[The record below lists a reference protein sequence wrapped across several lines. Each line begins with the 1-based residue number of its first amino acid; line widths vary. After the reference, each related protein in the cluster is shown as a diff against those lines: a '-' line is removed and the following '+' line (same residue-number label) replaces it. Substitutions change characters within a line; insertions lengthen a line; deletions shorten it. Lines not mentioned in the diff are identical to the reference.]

1 MKTGKFIA
9 IVLAVLLLFAN
20 LAYASDISSSS
31 NLYDSAITRLSNL
44 GIMAD
49 TPYNSEILIS
59 RGEFAEILAK
69 TSGLG
74 DEAIEEMGSTIFPD
88 VSDSS
93 ELSGY
98 INVVV
103 KKGLMTGTADRKF
116 HPDGNIT
123 FLQSCTIIVK
133 ALGYTTSD
141 LTGIWPYSYV
151 TEAKKLGLADG
162 INMKNNDKLTEWAA
176 AVMINRM
183 LDTNIKKTNTTD
195 ADKTY
200 AESSGLNADSFE
212 YAGILNPVYSKPVVV
227 KSIDYSNNR
236 VGNLNFSNYINIEDG
251 MTIIRNGQIASFND
265 INYDDVVY
273 KVSDSWGE
281 KQFILVV
288 SNTVRG
294 TIKSIGPN
302 MIYPET
308 IIIGNTTYSFSK
320 DMDFS
325 EIRKSADDYSY
336 GTFEVGDN
344 VRLILGCDGKVLEI
358 TW

>member
-1 MKTGKFIA
+1 MKTRRFIA
-9 IVLAVLLLFAN
+9 IVLAVLLLSAN
-20 LAYASDISSSS
+20 MAYASDTGSSS
-31 NLYDSAITRLSNL
+31 NLYDGAVTRLSSL

-49 TPYNSEILIS
+49 TSYNSETLIS
-59 RGEFAEILAK
+59 RGEFAKILAK
-69 TSGLG
+69 ASGLG
-74 DEAIEEMGSTIFPD
+74 DEAIDKMGATIFPD
-88 VSDSS
+88 VSASN

-98 INVVV
+98 INAVV

-123 FLQSCTIIVK
+123 FLQACTIIVK
-133 ALGYTTSD
+133 ALGYTQQD

-151 TEAKKLGLADG
+151 TEARKLGLTDG
-162 INMKNNDKLTEWAA
+162 MSLKNNDNLPEWAA

-183 LDTNIKKTNTTD
+183 LDTNIKKTNTSD

-200 AESSGLNADSFE
+200 AEASGLNTDSFE

-227 KSIDYSNNR
+227 KSVDYSNNR
-236 VGNLNFSNYINIEDG
+236 VGDLDFSNSIDIKDNQI
-251 MTIIRNGQIASFND
+251 IIRNGQIASFND
-265 INYDDVVY
+265 IQYNDVVY
-273 KVSDSWGE
+273 KVSDQWGE
-281 KQFILVV
+281 KQYVLVV
-288 SNTVRG
+288 SNTIRG

-302 MIYPET
+302 MICPET
-308 IIIGNTTYSFSK
+308 IAIGNTTYNFSK

-336 GTFEVGDN
+336 GAFEAGDN
-344 VRLILGCDGKVLEI
+344 VQAILGYDGKVVEI